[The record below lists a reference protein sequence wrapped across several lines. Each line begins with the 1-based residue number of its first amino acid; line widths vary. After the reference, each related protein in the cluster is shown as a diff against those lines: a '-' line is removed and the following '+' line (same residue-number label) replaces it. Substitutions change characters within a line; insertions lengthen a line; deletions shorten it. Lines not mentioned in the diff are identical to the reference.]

1 MTAARSLLGNA
12 IDYAGLFPPAAL
24 NMKSAVAEYA
34 AVRASDDAWA
44 LGRFMLPAD
53 RFEMFA
59 VEREFLPPSAGTWL
73 VAVACGDD
81 LAGDLHRIAVLPARL
96 PQTLARVDTV
106 EFRAPTLDALL
117 DGLAAVPTTFTRFVE
132 IPLSAD
138 PIPLVAQLKR
148 AGAGAK
154 FRTGGVVATAIPEP
168 ELLLRALDAVVRA
181 ALPFKCTAGL
191 HHPVRGTYR
200 LTYAPDSPTG
210 LMHGY
215 LNVMLAAAALQQR
228 AGLVTARAILLE
240 TVPAAFVIGKDW
252 VRWRDVTFDRDTI
265 RALRR
270 RGFRTFGSCSFR
282 EPVDELGALGT
293 A

>member
-24 NMKSAVAEYA
+24 DMKRAVAEYA

-53 RFEMFA
+53 RLEMFA
-59 VEREFLPPSAGTWL
+59 VEREALPPSAGTWL

-81 LAGDLHRIAVLPARL
+81 LAGDLHRIAVFPTRL
-96 PQTLARVDTV
+96 AETLARIDTV
-106 EFRAPTLDALL
+106 EFRAPTLEALL
-117 DGLAAVPTTFTRFVE
+117 DALAAVPTTFTRFAE
-132 IPLSAD
+132 IPLSED
-138 PIPLVAQLKR
+138 PVPFVAQLER

-154 FRTGGVVATAIPEP
+154 FRTGGMVDSAIPAP

-191 HHPVRGTYR
+191 HHPIRGTYR
-200 LTYAPDSPTG
+200 LTYAPDSPSG
-210 LMHGY
+210 MMYGY

-228 AGLVTARAILLE
+228 AGMTTARAILLE
-240 TVPAAFVIGKDW
+240 TDPAAFTIGEEW
-252 VRWRDVTFDRDTI
+252 VRWRDLTFGRDSI

-282 EPVDELGALGT
+282 EPVDELGALET